1 MCSRWALLFV
11 LMYMVSFTNASAV
24 QTLDQQRCFARD
36 PDLSIG
42 GCTAMIQSGRETPE
56 NLARAFSHRGL
67 AYARKGQDDSAI
79 QDLDQA
85 IRLNP
90 NDAEAFSNRGY
101 AYNGKRE
108 YDSAIQD
115 LDQAIRLNPND
126 ANTFSNR
133 GAVLRALGRQA
144 QAAADFAKARQ
155 LDPKLPQP

>member
-1 MCSRWALLFV
+1 MCSRRALLFV
-11 LMYMVSFTNASAV
+11 LMYMVSFTNASAA

-90 NDAEAFSNRGY
+90 NDAEASSNRGY

-108 YDSAIQD
+108 YDSAVED
-115 LDQAIRLNPND
+115 FDQVIRLNPND
-126 ANTFSNR
+126 AEDLYNR
-133 GAVLRALGRQA
+133 GVALRELGQQA
-144 QAAADFAKARQ
+144 RAAADFAKASQ
-155 LDPKLPQP
+155 LNPHLPSP